1 MEQEAY
7 TQNASDDDTILDLT
21 SKFRAYTD
29 SLKEELKSL
38 QNLRKTTSNK
48 EDEEYK
54 QLYSSIIYNLT
65 SLRSNHR
72 ALYNVFLLKNIF
84 PSFFKFFL
92 GNRKNTYKKS
102 KRKRIS

>member
-1 MEQEAY
+1 MEQENC
-7 TQNASDDDTILDLT
+7 TQKISDDDTILELT
-21 SKFRAYTD
+21 AKFRSYTD

-54 QLYSSIIYNLT
+54 QLYSSIIYKLT

-72 ALYNVFLLKNIF
+72 ALYNVFYKKNILINYC
-84 PSFFKFFL
+84 KH
-92 GNRKNTYKKS
+92 RKS
-102 KRKRIS
+102 KELV